1 MYMSPED
8 KKDLSRMQQY
18 VMHLRYRLL
27 HYQLEGIDPPKYLL
41 NELELAE
48 RLVQGDLKNR
58 NF

>member
-1 MYMSPED
+1 MSPED

-48 RLVQGDLKNR
+48 RLVRIDSKVLE
-58 NF
+58 

>member
-1 MYMSPED
+1 MSPKD

-48 RLVQGDLKNR
+48 RLVQIDLNNKNL
-58 NF
+58 